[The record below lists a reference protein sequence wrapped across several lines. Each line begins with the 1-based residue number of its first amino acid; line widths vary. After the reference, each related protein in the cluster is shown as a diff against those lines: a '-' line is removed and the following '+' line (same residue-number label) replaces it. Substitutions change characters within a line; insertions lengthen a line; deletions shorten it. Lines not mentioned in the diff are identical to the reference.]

1 MNRVGTWW
9 LTVVVTVVVVVG
21 LACGVARAQRVEL
34 YNDLQVDLRGG
45 LSGDYQLEPTI
56 VLGDIPFGIALF
68 GLRFATNTDR
78 LVEFGIR
85 LRGVDPVREVSS
97 EIYSL
102 NVDTDFRELFQ
113 AELAAR
119 VAAENLALG
128 VSVSAFNVN
137 PGNFDV
143 RERFVENT
151 RPTYPDAVFQD
162 SFVATLGIDI
172 DYQSPQATLS
182 VAPTIFWVTDENIGG
197 RILADINV
205 PTAQL
210 RGDSLLLVRA
220 ERQPS
225 DFGEYGAVG
234 LGYETG
240 GDAFVL
246 VRTSVWLG
254 RNRAD
259 GLLPGGRLEIAS
271 PDSDELVGYRFSVAA
286 EPYRTDV
293 VPYRATADVSFPAG
307 PGAFELGLYSDFGS
321 NRTVFR
327 SGYGFGF

>member
-1 MNRVGTWW
+1 MWW
-9 LTVVVTVVVVVG
+9 LTLWLKVVVVAG
-21 LACGVARAQRVEL
+21 LACSVAQAQRVEL

-45 LSGDYQLEPTI
+45 LSGDYGLEPTL

-78 LVEFGIR
+78 LIEFGVR
-85 LRGVDPVREVSS
+85 LRGVDPVGEVSR

-102 NVDTDFRELFQ
+102 SVDTDFRELFQ

-128 VSVSAFNVN
+128 VNVSAFNVN
-137 PGNFDV
+137 PGDFDV
-143 RERFVENT
+143 RERFVGDT
-151 RPTYPDAVFQD
+151 RPTYPDAVFAD
-162 SFVATLGIDI
+162 SFVAALGIDI
-172 DYQSPQATLS
+172 DYQSPQAALS
-182 VAPTIFWVTDENIGG
+182 IAPTIFWVTDENLGG
-197 RILADINV
+197 RILADINF

-210 RGDSLLLVRA
+210 RGDSLLLLRA
-220 ERQPS
+220 ERQPNS
-225 DFGEYGAVG
+225 IGEYGAVG

-259 GLLPGGRLEIAS
+259 GLLPGGRLEIVS
-271 PDSDELVGYRFSVAA
+271 PESDEFVGYRFSVAA

-321 NRTVFR
+321 SRTVFR